1 MLIVVSGYFADF
13 VQTSKIKDRWKML
26 NLLRN
31 FLLIDHNAYNKSQ
44 IIKKWF
50 IQKKIIYKNKNR
62 HFMWLTTTGR
72 GLS

>member
-31 FLLIDHNAYNKSQ
+31 FLPIDHNAYNKSQ

-50 IQKKIIYKNKNR
+50 IQEKLYTKIKTVI
-62 HFMWLTTTGR
+62 
-72 GLS
+72 SCD

>member
-50 IQKKIIYKNKNR
+50 IQEKLYTRIKTVIS
-62 HFMWLTTTGR
+62 WD
-72 GLS
+72 

>member
-50 IQKKIIYKNKNR
+50 IQEKLHTRIKTVI
-62 HFMWLTTTGR
+62 
-72 GLS
+72 SCD

>member
-1 MLIVVSGYFADF
+1 MLIVVSGYFTDF

-44 IIKKWF
+44 IIKK
-50 IQKKIIYKNKNR
+50 
-62 HFMWLTTTGR
+62 
-72 GLS
+72 

>member
-31 FLLIDHNAYNKSQ
+31 FLPIDHNAYNKSQ
-44 IIKKWF
+44 IIKKWL
-50 IQKKIIYKNKNR
+50 IQEKLYTKIKTVI
-62 HFMWLTTTGR
+62 
-72 GLS
+72 SCD

>member
-31 FLLIDHNAYNKSQ
+31 FLPIDHNAYNKSQ
-44 IIKKWF
+44 IIKK
-50 IQKKIIYKNKNR
+50 
-62 HFMWLTTTGR
+62 
-72 GLS
+72 

>member
-50 IQKKIIYKNKNR
+50 IQEKLYTRIKTVI
-62 HFMWLTTTGR
+62 
-72 GLS
+72 SCD